1 MTKMSEVGYRLDAI
15 EEDVRDLKQ
24 ISSQITTAQARTD
37 VHLSN
42 LEGQLKIQNIVLEK
56 GFNLIQR
63 VMMAGIA
70 IISVIVT
77 GTQMVV

>member
-1 MTKMSEVGYRLDAI
+1 MSEVGYRLDAI